1 VFRPFNL
8 WPVEGKNARCKQ
20 REMNSQAYSL
30 YYYYYDSYPARE
42 DEAARGCLNVMTII

>member
-1 VFRPFNL
+1 MQPFNL
-8 WPVEGKNARCKQ
+8 ARVQGQSRPLKQ
-20 REMNSQAYSL
+20 MNSQSYSL